1 MASLLHQ
8 IVALCAAVL
17 LALHSAEAAQFHWNP
32 NEVQGTAWD
41 YIVVG
46 GGLSGLVVSRRL
58 AEEKGTKVLVI
69 EPGTDERKNPD
80 IYKVSKYGAVYDT
93 PLDWAFKTTPQAVI
107 GNHTRKIR
115 GGRVLGGSTAINGA
129 AWNRAAK
136 SQYDLLGD
144 IVGDDRFNFATLQ
157 SYMNRAESF
166 VPPNAAQRKAGADYV
181 PSAHGK
187 NGPLSIGFSPIHLAK
202 RMFTGPAPRVFI
214 EAINTVLHA
223 PTLRD
228 QCDGNNTGVAFT
240 PTSISQ
246 QDIRQ
251 ASYMYLNGTHDNLH
265 ILLGNR
271 VTHLL
276 WNDGTPRT
284 ATGVQV
290 QGKAEDKPTVV
301 HANGDVILAAGALN
315 TPGILER
322 SGVGAK
328 NVLEKAGIRQV
339 INLPG
344 VGKNLQEQTMNTMGL
359 KANVNYTGGGPSN
372 TIANSNIYQLFRNA
386 TQVRKYMYEHLD
398 EWSKKLQSQ
407 GHVVHASTLQQHWK
421 YVMHSFL
428 EQGAPV
434 TEHFFDTGYPANS
447 YGIDTWFL
455 LPFSRGSV
463 HVTSPDAFAPP
474 TLDPNY
480 FAVPI
485 DMDFQVASMRTN
497 RRLFRHMSKQPGF
510 EQGENVPGTD
520 LVPDNE
526 NNYDA
531 WRAWI
536 LGLEGKGYGF
546 GTVSH
551 PIGTCSMMPHADGG
565 VVGPRFSLY
574 GATNVRI
581 VDASIL
587 PVQVSAH
594 LSSTL
599 YGLAE
604 FAADMIRDRD

>member
-1 MASLLHQ
+1 MAGLLHQ
-8 IVALCAAVL
+8 IVALCAAFFW
-17 LALHSAEAAQFHWNP
+17 ALHSAQAAHIHYSV
-32 NEVQGTAWD
+32 NEVQNTTWD

-46 GGLSGLVVSRRL
+46 GGLTGLVVSRRL
-58 AEEKGTKVLVI
+58 AEEAGKKVLVI
-69 EPGTDERKNPD
+69 EPGMDERKNED
-80 IYKVSKYGAVYDT
+80 VYKVSKYGAAFDT
-93 PLDWAFKTTPQAVI
+93 KLDWAFETKPQAVI
-107 GNHTRKIR
+107 EGRTRKIR
-115 GGRVLGGSTAINGA
+115 AGRLLGGSTGINGA
-129 AWNRAAK
+129 AWNRAARA
-136 SQYDLLGD
+136 QYDSLGE
-144 IVGDDRFNFATLQ
+144 IVGDHHFNFTILQ

-166 VPPNAAQRKAGADYV
+166 VPPNHKQKEAGADFV
-181 PSAHGK
+181 SSAHGWD
-187 NGPLSIGFSPIHLAK
+187 GPLSIGFSPIKHAK
-202 RMFTGPAPRVFI
+202 RMFTGPAPHAFT
-214 EAINTVLHA
+214 EAMAAVLHA
-223 PTLRD
+223 PKLAD

-246 QDIRQ
+246 QGIRQ
-251 ASYMYLNGTHDNLH
+251 ASYMYLEGTGDNLH

-271 VTHLL
+271 VRRLL
-276 WNDGTPRT
+276 WNDGQPRSAT
-284 ATGVQV
+284 AVQV
-290 QGKAEDKPTVV
+290 QAAPDAGIYVL
-301 HANGDVILAAGALN
+301 HAQDEIILAAGALN

-328 NVLEKAGIRQV
+328 DVLDKARIRQV

-359 KANVNYTGGGPSN
+359 KADVNYTGGGPSN
-372 TIANSNIYQLFRNA
+372 TIANTNIYQLFSNA
-386 TQVRKYMYEHLD
+386 TQMRKYMYNHLD
-398 EWSKKLQSQ
+398 EWANLLQSQ

-421 YVMHSFL
+421 HVMHAFL
-428 EQGAPV
+428 DQGAPV

-463 HVTSPDAFAPP
+463 HVTSSNVFASPS
-474 TLDPNY
+474 LDPNY

-485 DMDFQVASMRTN
+485 DMDFQVASMRAN
-497 RRLFRHMSKQPGF
+497 RRLFAHMSKQPGF
-510 EQGENVPGTD
+510 THGEHVPGME
-520 LVPDNE
+520 LVPEND
-526 NNYDA
+526 NNYGA

-536 LGLEGKGYGF
+536 LGLENKGDGF

-565 VVGPRFSLY
+565 VVGPRFTLY
-574 GATNVRI
+574 GTTNVRI

-587 PVQVSAH
+587 PVQISAH

-604 FAADMIRDRD
+604 YAADMIRDRV

>member
-1 MASLLHQ
+1 MSGLLRLF
-8 IVALCAAVL
+8 ALCATLL
-17 LALHSAEAAQFHWNP
+17 LALHGAEAAQFHWNVTD
-32 NEVQGTAWD
+32 VQGTAWD

-46 GGLSGLVVSRRL
+46 GGLTGLVVSRRL
-58 AEEKGTKVLVI
+58 AEDDDKKVLVI
-69 EPGTDERKNPD
+69 EPGSDERKNPD
-80 IYKVSKYGAVYDT
+80 IYQVSKYGAVFDT

-115 GGRVLGGSTAINGA
+115 AGRVLGGSTAINGA

-144 IVGDDRFNFATLQ
+144 IVGDDHFNFTTLQ

-166 VPPNAAQRKAGADYV
+166 VPPNAAQREAGADYV
-181 PSAHGK
+181 RSAHGTD
-187 NGPLSIGFSPIHLAK
+187 GPLSIGFSPIQLAK
-202 RMFTGPAPRVFI
+202 RMFTGPAPHVFTQ
-214 EAINTVLHA
+214 AVNAVLHA

-246 QDIRQ
+246 QNMRQ
-251 ASYMYLNGTHDNLH
+251 ASYMYLKGTHDNLH
-265 ILLGNR
+265 ILLGHR
-271 VTHLL
+271 VTKLI
-276 WNDGTPRT
+276 WTDDTPRT
-284 ATGVQV
+284 ATAVQV
-290 QGKAEDKPTVV
+290 QKTAEEKPTIV
-301 HANGDVILAAGALN
+301 HANGDVVLAAGALN

-328 NVLEKAGIRQV
+328 DVLHKAGIQQV
-339 INLPG
+339 IHLPG

-359 KANVNYTGGGPSN
+359 KADVNYTGAGPSN
-372 TIANSNIYQLFRNA
+372 TIANSNVYQLFPNA
-386 TQVRKYMYEHLD
+386 TQVKKYMYEHLD
-398 EWSKKLQSQ
+398 EWSEQLQAQ

-428 EQGAPV
+428 EKGAPV
-434 TEHFFDTGYPANS
+434 TEHFFDTGFPANS

-463 HVTSPDAFAPP
+463 HVASSDAFAPP

-485 DMDFQVASMRTN
+485 DMDFQVASLRAN
-497 RRLFRHMSKQPGF
+497 RRLFRYMSKRPGF
-510 EQGENVPGTD
+510 EQGEHIPGTD
-520 LVPDNE
+520 MVPETD

-531 WRAWI
+531 WRSWI
-536 LGLEGKGYGF
+536 LGLNGKGHGF

-551 PIGTCSMMPHADGG
+551 PIGTCSMMPRADGG

>member
-1 MASLLHQ
+1 MPGLLRQ
-8 IVALCAAVL
+8 IVALCVAL
-17 LALHSAEAAQFHWNP
+17 LVALHNAEAAQFHKNVTD
-32 NEVQGTAWD
+32 VQGTAWD

-46 GGLSGLVVSRRL
+46 GGLTGLVVSRRL
-58 AEEKGTKVLVI
+58 AEDDKKVLVI

-80 IYKVSKYGAVYDT
+80 IFKVSKYGAAFDT
-93 PLDWAFKTTPQAVI
+93 RLDWAFKTTRQGVI
-107 GNHTRKIR
+107 GNHTRTIR
-115 GGRVLGGSTAINGA
+115 AGRVLGGSTAINGA
-129 AWNRAAK
+129 AWNRGAK
-136 SQYDLLGD
+136 SQYDLLRD
-144 IVGDDRFNFATLQ
+144 IVGDDHFNFTTLQ

-166 VPPNAAQRKAGADYV
+166 VPPNAAQREAGADYV
-181 PSAHGK
+181 RSAHGTD
-187 NGPLSIGFSPIHLAK
+187 GPLSIGFSPIQLAK
-202 RMFTGPAPRVFI
+202 RMFTGPAPRVFA
-214 EAINTVLHA
+214 EAVNAVLHA

-246 QDIRQ
+246 HSIRQ

-265 ILLGNR
+265 ILLGYR
-271 VTHLL
+271 VTKLV
-276 WNDGTPRT
+276 WTDGTPRT
-284 ATGVQV
+284 AKAVQL
-290 QGKAEDKPTVV
+290 QSKAKDKPTIV
-301 HANGDVILAAGALN
+301 HADGEVVLAAGALN

-328 NVLEKAGIRQV
+328 NVLDKAGIQQV
-339 INLPG
+339 IHLPG

-359 KANVNYTGGGPSN
+359 KADVNYTGGGPSN
-372 TIANSNIYQLFRNA
+372 TIANTNVYQLFRNA
-386 TQVRKYMYEHLD
+386 THVKKYMYEHLD
-398 EWSKKLQSQ
+398 EWSELLQSQ
-407 GHVVHASTLQQHWK
+407 GHVVHASTLRQHWK
-421 YVMHSFL
+421 HVMHSFL
-428 EQGAPV
+428 EKGAPV
-434 TEHFFDTGYPANS
+434 TEHFFDTGFPASS

-463 HVTSPDAFAPP
+463 HVASSDAFAPP

-485 DMDFQVASMRTN
+485 DMDFQVASLRAN

-510 EQGENVPGTD
+510 EQGEHVPGTD
-520 LVPDNE
+520 MVPEND

-531 WRAWI
+531 WRSWI
-536 LGLEGKGYGF
+536 LGLDGKGYGF

-565 VVGPRFSLY
+565 VVGPGFSLY

-587 PVQVSAH
+587 PVQMSAH

-604 FAADMIRDRD
+604 LAADRIRDRD